1 MKMADRQPVQV
12 VLIDD
17 SVSVRRR
24 LADLLDELENVVLV
38 GEARSADEGLEL
50 LTSLQPDVVILD
62 VRMPGRSGIGL
73 LEDMQRVDPR
83 PAVIV
88 LTNYPYVAYRR
99 RCMDLGAQYFF
110 DKSSQFNRVSDV
122 LNEIAAG

>member
-1 MKMADRQPVQV
+1 MADRQPVQV

-73 LEDMQRVDPR
+73 LEDMLRVDPR

>member
-73 LEDMQRVDPR
+73 LEDMLRVDPR

>member
-1 MKMADRQPVQV
+1 MADRQPVQV

-17 SVSVRRR
+17 SVLVRRR

-62 VRMPGRSGIGL
+62 VRMPGRSGIAL
-73 LEDMQRVDPR
+73 LEDMLRVDPR

>member
-1 MKMADRQPVQV
+1 MADRQPVQV

-17 SVSVRRR
+17 SVLVRRR

-73 LEDMQRVDPR
+73 LEDMLRVDPR